1 MLYLTQLKMAKI
13 TPSLSTRKDGR
24 GKSEI
29 LLRFVAGRDHIYRL
43 HSNIYINPARWKDG
57 AVVIPRLATSEQAE
71 LKAVKSRL
79 DALCDY
85 LIERFVEADKSLVNR
100 DYMQRM
106 VDTFYHPRATGADG
120 ELSDLLQKY
129 IQSKDV
135 SDWRM
140 KRYRVVC
147 AAIRRFEAVR
157 GKPLQLS
164 DVNGQLLL
172 ELDHFLVNEHEIAR
186 RPEYRRVYGRMRA
199 KELPK
204 PRSRNTLLD
213 YTNILRAFFVW
224 ARASG
229 YTDNDPFV
237 GIVSGTAHYGT
248 PYYIT
253 IEERNRI
260 YRTDLSRHPS
270 LAAQRDIFVF
280 QCLVG
285 CRVGDLVRLTKADVV
300 DGVLVYIP
308 HKTVTTH
315 PQTLRIPLTP
325 TAQEIVDRYADLP
338 GQKLLPFIS
347 PQKYND
353 AIKRIF
359 LAARVRRMVAVL
371 DPLTRKE
378 VKKPLNEVASSHL
391 ARRAFV
397 GNLYRKVKDRD
408 SVSSMSGH
416 GNKSAAF
423 DRYRDIDDDFKT
435 EIVNLLE
442 E

>member
-1 MLYLTQLKMAKI
+1 MREKSATIMRDALADMLGILEYKVRNGVMSSDDVRTII
-13 TPSLSTRKDGR
+13 TTLESGGGIHATVSDLAGYYH
-24 GKSEI
+24 KSE
-29 LLRFVAGRDHIYRL
+29 
-43 HSNIYINPARWKDG
+43 
-57 AVVIPRLATSEQAE
+57 
-71 LKAVKSRL
+71 
-79 DALCDY
+79 
-85 LIERFVEADKSLVNR
+85 
-100 DYMQRM
+100 
-106 VDTFYHPRATGADG
+106 
-120 ELSDLLQKY
+120 
-129 IQSKDV
+129 
-135 SDWRM
+135 
-140 KRYRVVC
+140 
-147 AAIRRFEAVR
+147 
-157 GKPLQLS
+157 
-164 DVNGQLLL
+164 
-172 ELDHFLVNEHEIAR
+172 
-186 RPEYRRVYGRMRA
+186 
-199 KELPK
+199 
-204 PRSRNTLLD
+204 
-213 YTNILRAFFVW
+213 
-224 ARASG
+224 
-229 YTDNDPFV
+229 
-237 GIVSGTAHYGT
+237 
-248 PYYIT
+248 
-253 IEERNRI
+253 
-260 YRTDLSRHPS
+260 
-270 LAAQRDIFVF
+270 
-280 QCLVG
+280 
-285 CRVGDLVRLTKADVV
+285 ADVV

-325 TAQEIVDRYADLP
+325 TAQEIVGRYADLP
-338 GQKLLPFIS
+338 GPKLLPFIS